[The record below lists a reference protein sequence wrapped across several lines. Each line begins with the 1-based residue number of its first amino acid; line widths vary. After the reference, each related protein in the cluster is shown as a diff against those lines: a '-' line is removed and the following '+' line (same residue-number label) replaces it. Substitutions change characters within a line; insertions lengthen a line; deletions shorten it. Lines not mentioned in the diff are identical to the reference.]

1 MINEMKRI
9 YCIVLAM
16 ILCNAEF
23 AFSQIE
29 KVIVEPYYIS
39 DSLDATDTTGGYLQI
54 GSTTY
59 RIYIDLSPGGKLR
72 KIYGDQNH
80 PIKI

>member
-1 MINEMKRI
+1 MKRI

-39 DSLDATDTTGGYLQI
+39 DSLDATDTTVGLLEI
-54 GSTTY
+54 GCRTY
-59 RIYIDLSPGGKLR
+59 RLYIDLAHGVKLR
-72 KIYGDQNH
+72 KI
-80 PIKI
+80 